1 MSGDHEALPASGVIV
16 ASMLTGNTDIAL
28 EMIKIGGAAL
38 LAYAAGF
45 SNGKAKVKESGDAEK
60 DESYSHPPKVSD
72 KARRRRQYAVVR
84 RGDTV

>member
-45 SNGKAKVKESGDAEK
+45 SNGEAKVKESGDAEK
-60 DESYSHPPKVSD
+60 DESYSHPPKASYCVASPYNRVLSS
-72 KARRRRQYAVVR
+72 ATRLV
-84 RGDTV
+84 